1 MTADEPA
8 RMLTRHLRELAVRRA
23 RLRRRRAEV
32 PGNPAQLRY
41 LDAAISRLGDEID
54 RRRDHLAIVASTGS
68 YQPWTHQHFRV
79 GDFAHIGGAWYPV
92 LHAGWRALTVPPLDL
107 LGERRHNP
115 NPEHGVERGSVAY
128 TRVYGRRRADRVL
141 HTPPPPEDATCT
153 CRITIPTFNA
163 EFVPE
168 RDAGPCTEP
177 PVARLTIRHDGT
189 ACGCHGICL
198 LPDADSGDADS
209 ASRAPWVEVVL
220 LCDAHTHEHTAANGA
235 AETAAITFE
244 DLT

>member
-1 MTADEPA
+1 MIADDGA
-8 RMLTRHLRELAVRRA
+8 RLLTRHIRELAVRRA

-32 PGNPAQLRY
+32 AGHPAHLGCV
-41 LDAAISRLGDEID
+41 DAAISRLGDEID
-54 RRRDHLAIVASTGS
+54 RRRDHLAIVASTGR

-79 GDFAHIGGAWYPV
+79 GDFARIGGAWYPV

-115 NPEHGVERGSVAY
+115 NPEKGVDTESVAY
-128 TRVYGRRRADRVL
+128 LRVYGRRRAGRVL
-141 HTPPPPEDATCT
+141 HTPPPEGATCT
-153 CRITIPTFNA
+153 CRVTIPTFNA

-168 RDAGPCTEP
+168 RDAGPCTDP

-189 ACGCHGICL
+189 ACGCHGMCL
-198 LPDADSGDADS
+198 LADADSVDA
-209 ASRAPWVEVVL
+209 ASRPPWVEVVL
-220 LCDAHTHEHTAANGA
+220 LCDAHTYEHTAANGTT
-235 AETAAITFE
+235 ETAAITFE